1 MKNKSLMSLVIL
13 ICLVVSFVVY
23 KYYNDFS
30 EQDFNIDS
38 NIEKILS
45 TMTIEEKIGQMVV
58 INVEGNTVTENIE
71 SIMNEVK
78 PSGIILMK
86 ENFSSYEHTKK
97 FVEDLKSMSD
107 YPFIVSIDQEGG
119 PVQRLKFLEEG
130 NATDIPDMY
139 SIGSLNDK
147 VKAYNVGKVMALEM
161 RTLGINV
168 DYAPV
173 VDIYSN
179 SNNTV
184 IGNRSFSENKDVV
197 STMAISLAKGLEDN
211 GVIATYKHFPGHGD
225 TEIDS
230 HMKLPIIY
238 KTKEE
243 VENLE
248 LVPFKNVIAN
258 DAKLIMVGHIAFP
271 LVTLDNTPASLSK
284 KIVTGIL
291 KEELG
296 FNGLV
301 ITDAL
306 NMKALTDNY
315 SNEDIYI
322 KSIEAGCD
330 ILLMPVDA
338 REAISDIKNNIDE
351 KRIDESVRKILKFK
365 FKYLDKDNSLDKMY
379 LGSEEHKKII
389 KDL

>member
-45 TMTIEEKIGQMVV
+45 TMTIEEKIGQMLV
-58 INVEGNTVTENIE
+58 INVEGNSITENIE

-97 FVEDLKSMSD
+97 FIDDLKNMSD

-119 PVQRLKFLEEG
+119 SVQRLKFLEEG

-147 VKAYNVGKVMALEM
+147 VKACNVGKVMALEM

-179 SNNTV
+179 INNTV